1 MIADAPA
8 PLNGQTMYDSVSVA
22 SYPADTML
30 ALGYLDG
37 QWPDLQEV
45 QARFPNAVVLG
56 VTTTV
61 AGNAN
66 ARVYD
71 CEKGDGNAFQA
82 VQWAQMQIHLGR
94 RPTIYCSRVGTAG
107 YGWPWVQAAVKA
119 AKMDPTS
126 IDYGIADA
134 TGEAHLVAGSVF
146 TQWGQGGNGAYDIS
160 TTNGIWPGSTTPV
173 VGKKEDDM
181 ALYVTN
187 AAGTG
192 FIVATDLT
200 SKVGLEENVA
210 SVLLATGQYA
220 EVPKG
225 GLPDSFID
233 AIPLREN
240 A

>member
-1 MIADAPA
+1 
-8 PLNGQTMYDSVSVA
+8 MYDAVEVA
-22 SYPADTML
+22 NYPADTML

-37 QWPDLQEV
+37 HWPDMQEV
-45 QARFPNAVVLG
+45 QARFPAATVLG

-82 VQWAQMQIHLGR
+82 VQWAQSQIKLGR
-94 RPTIYCSRVGTAG
+94 RPTIYCSRVGAAG

-119 AKMDPTS
+119 AHIDPAA

-134 TGEAHLVAGSVF
+134 TNELHLVAGSAF
-146 TQWGQGGNGAYDIS
+146 TQWGQGGGGAYDIS
-160 TTNGIWPGSTTPV
+160 VTNGIWPGSTTPV

-187 AAGTG
+187 EAGTG

-200 SKVGLEENVA
+200 SKVGLAENVSA
-210 SVLLATGQYA
+210 ALLATEQYVV
-220 EVPKG
+220 VPKG
-225 GLPDSFID
+225 ALPDSFIN
-233 AIPLREN
+233 AIPTTEN